1 MIITDQLLKELE
13 SVFSLDRVMYSPS
26 WDNTN
31 RIIGQVEVIKW
42 IKDKQEELNKSS
54 ITGGDSQISIEH
66 K

>member
-1 MIITDQLLKELE
+1 
-13 SVFSLDRVMYSPS
+13 MYSPS